1 MIKEGFFPTLIY
13 AQDFKLDTNQMAQNI
28 IQWSRED
35 GGVTKTNVNGWHSKT
50 DMHTKQEYKPLIDE
64 LFRMVYEVFNE
75 EFLDGEPKLGNMW
88 ANINPPGGYNKPHIH
103 PNSLFSGVYYVKTPP
118 NSGRLICND
127 PRPGIQTCM
136 PNRKKGQPPKHLWR
150 EVNLQPQENRAIMFN
165 SWLWHTVEPNK
176 SNEDR
181 ISISFNF
188 IQSGFDNNV

>member
-13 AQDFKLDTNQMAQNI
+13 AEDFKLDTNQMAQNI
-28 IQWSRED
+28 TQWSKED
-35 GGVTKTNVNGWHSKT
+35 KGVTKTNVNGWHSTT
-50 DMHTKQEYKPLIDE
+50 DMHTKPEYKPLVDE
-64 LFRMVYEVFNE
+64 LFRMVYQVFNE

-136 PNRKKGQPPKHLWR
+136 PNRKKGQPPRHLWR

-165 SWLWHTVEPNK
+165 SWLWHNVEANQ

-181 ISISFNF
+181 ISVSFNF
-188 IQSGFDNNV
+188 IQRGFE

>member
-64 LFRMVYEVFNE
+64 LFRMAYEVFNE

-136 PNRKKGQPPKHLWR
+136 PNRKKRQPPKHLWR

-181 ISISFNF
+181 ISVSFNF
-188 IQSGFDNNV
+188 LQSGFDNNV